1 MMKVDQM
8 LSTEGIFKR
17 PAVSKAPEFVV
28 ATEVGILHR
37 LKKEYPD
44 RTFIPASAD
53 AICGYMKKITLEK
66 VLWSLQDLKYEVS
79 VPPKIAAKAKK
90 AIDRM
95 VAIA

>member
-1 MMKVDQM
+1 M
-8 LSTEGIFKR
+8 
-17 PAVSKAPEFVV
+17 

-37 LKKEYPD
+37 LKREYPD
-44 RTFIPASAD
+44 RTFIPTSED

-66 VLWSLQDLKYEVS
+66 VLWSLQDLKYEVK
-79 VPPKIAAKAKK
+79 VPPETAAKAKR